1 MAEKMLKWHAE
12 SIGRCVELS
21 AQGELPKNVFTLMR
35 TLSDAIGRSYVE
47 TALERYMCRFWT
59 YLY

>member
-1 MAEKMLKWHAE
+1 MLKWHAE

-21 AQGELPKNVFTLMR
+21 AQGELPKNVFALMK

-47 TALERYMCRFWT
+47 TALERYA
-59 YLY
+59 